1 MLVLEHTQE
10 RSAAI
15 SAVAALKGSAAE
27 GQELPHSQDK
37 TAFPELFESLKEQI
51 GSISGWTE
59 KQSEKSLNAE
69 SPEAFQGVANA
80 LSATEEGDPVDSVS
94 MAIRRLLDKGDE
106 VAESFERGMQ
116 DAVSPVSTASLTV
129 DSLTGEAESS
139 AERTPELM
147 SAEADAPSDAESFG
161 QLPQGW
167 LRSLQQSGN
176 QPSQVVHALS
186 NRLQKAYPALADLPK
201 ERINADLGTDIF
213 SNMSEEE
220 IVAQLQKN
228 IDSLTV
234 EAGIETEIVIGFKAS
249 ADTLK
254 TDSDVSLGTSLNEQ
268 NAETNKPLID
278 VSSNIQQKNR
288 LSDEKVDSNTVRP
301 TANKDN
307 GRAEPQQDLAELNL
321 GPIDEQADETSDA
334 VLNGDAPVNLASL
347 DSSDSN
353 EQSEADLSEQLH
365 PEAVITGMDENS
377 SSAVKTGVQA
387 SVDAAT
393 DSADGLTSEHKRA
406 DDIDDVVVQSMQS
419 AQNAVETSHSAQST
433 MSASAAG
440 VTQTAAASSAAGG
453 STSASAQTANW
464 STQVSA
470 GGEQGASGSQGG
482 AAGGQTSQQQG
493 QQSSQFGQNLSAQMS
508 QQRMDQDV
516 GARQQAQTRAADEAL
531 QRASVLMDG
540 GNSAEGL
547 SGERRATLPPSM
559 QTIPLPVKHPQ
570 WGQAF
575 GQRVSYMLNAQVQQ
589 AQITLNPE
597 KLGPIQIKLH
607 FDRDQQVQLSV
618 VAQNGATREAIDAS
632 IPRLRE
638 MMEQA
643 GVNLA
648 SVDVN
653 SGDSF
658 ADQQADQEEL
668 TQSSGNFKQSAGGV
682 VSENDEPL
690 AEVLSSD
697 SLVDFYA

>member
-15 SAVAALKGSAAE
+15 NAVAALKGSAAE

-37 TAFPELFESLKEQI
+37 AAFPELFESLKGQI
-51 GSISGWTE
+51 GSISEW
-59 KQSEKSLNAE
+59 SEKPSAKALDAE
-69 SPEAFQGVANA
+69 NSTAFQGVEKA
-80 LSATEEGDPVDSVS
+80 LSAVGERQSADSVS
-94 MAIRRLLDKGDE
+94 VAIHRLLDKSPQVSE
-106 VAESFERGMQ
+106 VAGNLEGAMT
-116 DAVSPVSTASLTV
+116 DAVSAAGLSI
-129 DSLTGEAESS
+129 DSLTGEIETSS
-139 AERTPELM
+139 LSM
-147 SAEADAPSDAESFG
+147 SGEVSVANDLSTDAELFQ

-167 LRSLQQSGN
+167 LKSLQQSGN
-176 QPSQVVHALS
+176 QPSQVVHALA
-186 NRLQKAYPALADLPK
+186 NRLQNAYPELAGLSK
-201 ERINADLGTDIF
+201 EQLNADLGAGIMP
-213 SNMSEEE
+213 NMSEAE
-220 IVAQLQKN
+220 IVAQLQTN
-228 IDSLTV
+228 VDALAT
-234 EAGIETEIVIGFKAS
+234 EAGLESGVVIGFKAS
-249 ADTLK
+249 SDTLK
-254 TDSDVSLGTSLNEQ
+254 TAADISLGESFNEQ
-268 NAETNKPLID
+268 DLEQTQSLID
-278 VSSNIQQKNR
+278 DSSSIQQKNR

-307 GRAEPQQDLAELNL
+307 GQSAAEAVQDVTEISPESIEQSVEVAEFV
-321 GPIDEQADETSDA
+321 DSE
-334 VLNGDAPVNLASL
+334 DAPENLASL
-347 DSSDSN
+347 DA
-353 EQSEADLSEQLH
+353 EEKSEAELSEQLH
-365 PEAVITGMDENS
+365 PQAVIPGMDESS
-377 SSAVKTGVQA
+377 SSAVKTGVQTSA
-387 SVDAAT
+387 DAAT

-406 DDIDDVVVQSMQS
+406 DDVDDAVVQSMQN
-419 AQNAVETSHSAQST
+419 AQNAVGTSHSAQST

-440 VTQTAAASSAAGG
+440 VTQTAASSAAGG

-470 GGEQGASGSQGG
+470 GGEQSAAGGQGG

-493 QQSSQFGQNLSAQMS
+493 QQSSQFGQNMSAQMS

-531 QRASVLMDG
+531 QRASALMGDG
-540 GNSAEGL
+540 HTTEGI
-547 SGERRATLPPSM
+547 SGERRAALPPSM

-643 GVNLA
+643 GVNLT

-658 ADQQADQEEL
+658 AEQQADQEEL
-668 TQSSGNFKQSAGGV
+668 AQSSGNVKSSAGGV
-682 VSENDEPL
+682 ISENDEPL
-690 AEVLSSD
+690 ADELSSD